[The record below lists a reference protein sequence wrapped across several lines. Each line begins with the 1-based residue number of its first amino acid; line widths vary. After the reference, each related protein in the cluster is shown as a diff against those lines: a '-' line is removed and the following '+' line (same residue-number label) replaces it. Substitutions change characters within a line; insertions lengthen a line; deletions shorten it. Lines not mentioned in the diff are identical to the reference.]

1 MLFVIVISIK
11 TIQYLRHTVS
21 IGNRFP
27 CLYINFVSVSLIPV
41 YHHRIWKFSM
51 MGVKRG
57 GWWGLHVSKQK
68 GDIKKGGLKR
78 KGAADT
84 PFRAMLRLLK
94 TPISKSAFSSYSNG
108 RLGYFLFV
116 FWFLCFYVFMFLC
129 LIFCSMFWIQCHS

>member
-1 MLFVIVISIK
+1 M
-11 TIQYLRHTVS
+11 
-21 IGNRFP
+21 
-27 CLYINFVSVSLIPV
+27 
-41 YHHRIWKFSM
+41 
-51 MGVKRG
+51 
-57 GWWGLHVSKQK
+57 HVSKQK

-129 LIFCSMFWIQCHS
+129 LIFCSMF